1 MSGSPRSNNGSS
13 VTSPSRPTVSP
24 AADNSHLQQQ
34 QQQQQYQQQP
44 MYGMP
49 LSNQPVH
56 ATTAAT
62 SSTAAAAIAASAATT
77 AAAAV
82 TGSSSQP
89 GQQSNFVPTGP
100 YQYQGAY
107 QPANLQRVNAAVLS
121 LNQMFPTPMSIDG
134 SSYQRGQMPQGS
146 DGSNNSFSFDSSS
159 EAEKPEAEK
168 PDAAKLNY
176 AKPDPAKTQSKQVI
190 TCMISVS
197 TVYDPDAEERIH
209 NRFNDEPN
217 TLIPPEFYANLAHT
231 IAGPNT
237 WYLNSCCGQ
246 HMCSSETPIIVN
258 QRHLQNPV
266 VVTVANN
273 QRLTAHWMGSIV
285 LDSVEEDFSLHLNEV
300 LLVPRLG
307 FNLMSSAQLMKNGIT
322 LLGEPG
328 KFTLKYGDKK
338 LGTAVEQNGVF
349 ILNFIPE
356 RTTADSDNILSLGPW
371 EHCDNIDYTDDT
383 VPRKGAVPTSSTTAV
398 AVMLTF
404 DDQGLNDVQSS
415 REYMAAVEVWGDPT
429 NMPSDDGIWGA
440 DEPDER
446 TWGETPAERDDRLL
460 AEAEQRVA
468 DMEIL
473 DSRRLVGVEPVPAAS
488 DQESGEL
495 VLAPGEYV
503 DVEVCIPPPNL
514 TRYVAPAFDQIRSDG
529 HQLLLSFFT
538 NAEYYLRTQ
547 GHKATR
553 ETWHKRL
560 GHPSQSTLNNT
571 IKAAVLDKNSLL
583 LPSGLELKP
592 VNRPAPCTIC
602 PTANLPHESLP
613 THFPGAEDYHLMDK
627 VYSDILNLPA
637 DGFNGERYVII
648 FAEASTRYQS
658 GVAERLNRF
667 LQEKMRALLAQAQ
680 LGPLY
685 WPFAMDHATV
695 LHNLLSSSA
704 LPNNASPY
712 LLWTGKLGTTKLL
725 RVFGCVVQYRPPTA
739 PLGKFDQRAKWGLHL
754 GIEKQY
760 LAWRIMD
767 YRSRL
772 LVPAHDC
779 IFYKNLTLRVFEQHL
794 ATQHNPATLFH
805 GVRLFASADA
815 ELAASEEPDPD
826 GAREAVPDP
835 PVPVTSSGIPEF
847 IPLADA
853 ALEDVRDVHHTYLV
867 DEQRQP
873 MPVVSDNSIR
883 VNPDEI
889 GGASGDQN
897 DSDDFAGRTDDNL
910 HYQTGLQILGL
921 AAAVQHCS
929 TVNLEPKTARQALSG
944 PHREKWREAMD
955 RELAAL
961 QKRETWDLIP
971 IEKTVNKNVL
981 TGKWV
986 FRVKTKADGTYEK
999 HKARWVVRGFDQT
1012 HGIDYTLTFAPVS
1025 RHTSVRLVLCE
1036 AAAMNFPLRQIDV
1049 SNAFLYADVDA
1060 KIYVEYPHTYPTNPP
1075 SVCKLKKSLYGIK
1088 QAPRLWQQHLNRKLT
1103 EVGFRQLPH
1112 DPGMYRLDDKGSYA
1126 FLVAYVDDI
1135 LYVSSSTSLGDR
1147 IEADLKKSLDLTIST
1162 KVTQFMGLNV
1172 SRTSSAIHLTAS
1184 KYAESLAKR
1193 FNISTDFV
1201 PTPYRSTL
1209 TGHVPNLKILSAAG
1223 LQLYQQQLGC
1233 LLFAAVTCRPD
1244 LAYVA
1249 SHLAQFLRCP
1259 KEEHSLDLQRAL
1271 RYFVSTPTIGLIFNA
1286 GKPTDKMYLSGYVDA
1301 DHADDTSDRRSR
1313 MGYIFRLEPIGPI
1326 SWNSS
1331 KQELVSLSSAEAE
1344 FIAACAATRE
1354 GLYLQELLGEAKF
1367 VTLNQFTLQCD
1378 NQSAIT
1384 IANKPGFVNRTK
1396 HISLR
1401 YFFVKDVIDKGR
1413 MRLVYCPTSDM
1424 AADSLTKKLTRQ
1436 KFHHC
1441 NRLSGISESTG

>member
-13 VTSPSRPTVSP
+13 VMSPSRPTAFP

-34 QQQQQYQQQP
+34 QQQQFQQQP
-44 MYGMP
+44 LYGMP

-56 ATTAAT
+56 ATTAAA
-62 SSTAAAAIAASAATT
+62 SSTAAAAIAAPAATT

-89 GQQSNFVPTGP
+89 GQQSNF
-100 YQYQGAY
+100 
-107 QPANLQRVNAAVLS
+107 
-121 LNQMFPTPMSIDG
+121 MFPTPMSLDG

-146 DGSNNSFSFDSSS
+146 DGSNNSFSFG
-159 EAEKPEAEK
+159 
-168 PDAAKLNY
+168 
-176 AKPDPAKTQSKQVI
+176 PA
-190 TCMISVS
+190 
-197 TVYDPDAEERIH
+197 
-209 NRFNDEPN
+209 
-217 TLIPPEFYANLAHT
+217 
-231 IAGPNT
+231 
-237 WYLNSCCGQ
+237 
-246 HMCSSETPIIVN
+246 
-258 QRHLQNPV
+258 
-266 VVTVANN
+266 
-273 QRLTAHWMGSIV
+273 
-285 LDSVEEDFSLHLNEV
+285 
-300 LLVPRLG
+300 VPR
-307 FNLMSSAQLMKNGIT
+307 
-322 LLGEPG
+322 E
-328 KFTLKYGDKK
+328 
-338 LGTAVEQNGVF
+338 GV
-349 ILNFIPE
+349 
-356 RTTADSDNILSLGPW
+356 
-371 EHCDNIDYTDDT
+371 
-383 VPRKGAVPTSSTTAV
+383 VPTSSTTAA

-415 REYMAAVEVWGDPT
+415 REYMAAVEGWGDPT
-429 NMPSDDGIWGA
+429 NMRTDNGIWGA
-440 DEPDER
+440 DEPDET
-446 TWGETPAERDDRLL
+446 TWGETPAERNDRLL

-473 DSRRLVGVEPVPAAS
+473 DSGRLVGVEPVPAAS

-503 DVEVCIPPPNL
+503 DVEVHVPPPNL

-529 HQLLLSFFT
+529 HQLLFSFFAI
-538 NAEYYLRTQ
+538 AEYYLRAQ
-547 GHKATR
+547 GHKATG

-560 GHPSQSTLNNT
+560 GHPSQFTLDNT

-592 VNRPAPCTIC
+592 VNRPAPYTIC
-602 PTANLPHESLP
+602 PTANLPHEPFP

-637 DGFNGERYVII
+637 DGFNGERYVIT
-648 FAEASTRYQS
+648 FTEASTCYVWTGNMTNRSLAFIAFRTWLPLAERESDTKLKAFQCDGADEYRSNEFKTYQQERGIRRIFSLPHAHQQS
-658 GVAERLNRF
+658 GVAERLNRT

-739 PLGKFDQRAKWGLHL
+739 PLGKFDQLVSFFL
-754 GIEKQY
+754 
-760 LAWRIMD
+760 LAT
-767 YRSRL
+767 
-772 LVPAHDC
+772 
-779 IFYKNLTLRVFEQHL
+779 IFYENLTLPVFKQHL
-794 ATQHNPATLFH
+794 ATQRDPAVLFH
-805 GVRLFASADA
+805 GVRSFASADA
-815 ELAASEEPDPD
+815 ELAASEEPDIA
-826 GAREAVPDP
+826 GSREATLDP

-853 ALEDVRDVHHTYLV
+853 APEDVRDVHHTYLE

-873 MPVVSDNSIR
+873 MPVVSDSSIR

-889 GGASGDQN
+889 GGASGYQN
-897 DSDDFAGRTDDNL
+897 DSVNFA
-910 HYQTGLQILGL
+910 
-921 AAAVQHCS
+921 
-929 TVNLEPKTARQALSG
+929 G

-961 QKRETWDLIP
+961 EKRETWDLIP

-981 TGKWV
+981 
-986 FRVKTKADGTYEK
+986 
-999 HKARWVVRGFDQT
+999 
-1012 HGIDYTLTFAPVS
+1012 
-1025 RHTSVRLVLCE
+1025 CE
-1036 AAAMNFPLRQIDV
+1036 ATAKNFPLRQIDV

-1060 KIYVEYPHTYPTNPP
+1060 EIYVEYPHTYPTNPL

-1126 FLVAYVDDI
+1126 LLVAYVDDI
-1135 LYVSSSTSLGDR
+1135 LYVSSPTSLGDR

-1201 PTPYRSTL
+1201 ATPYRSTL
-1209 TGHVPNLKILSAAG
+1209 TGHVPNLQNLSAAG

-1259 KEEHSLDLQRAL
+1259 KEEHSQL
-1271 RYFVSTPTIGLIFNA
+1271 T
-1286 GKPTDKMYLSGYVDA
+1286 
-1301 DHADDTSDRRSR
+1301 
-1313 MGYIFRLEPIGPI
+1313 
-1326 SWNSS
+1326 
-1331 KQELVSLSSAEAE
+1331 
-1344 FIAACAATRE
+1344 ACATLLR
-1354 GLYLQELLGEAKF
+1354 LYTNNRVDIQRWEA
-1367 VTLNQFTLQCD
+1367 D
-1378 NQSAIT
+1378 
-1384 IANKPGFVNRTK
+1384 
-1396 HISLR
+1396 
-1401 YFFVKDVIDKGR
+1401 
-1413 MRLVYCPTSDM
+1413 
-1424 AADSLTKKLTRQ
+1424 RQ
-1436 KFHHC
+1436 
-1441 NRLSGISESTG
+1441 NVSQWVR